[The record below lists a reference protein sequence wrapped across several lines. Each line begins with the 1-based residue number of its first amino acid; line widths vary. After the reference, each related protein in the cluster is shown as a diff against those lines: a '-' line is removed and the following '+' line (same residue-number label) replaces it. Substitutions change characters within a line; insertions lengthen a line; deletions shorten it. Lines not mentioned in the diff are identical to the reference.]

1 MARKK
6 GLKWNKGAMEKL
18 RNDPRA
24 TKFLLKKAKDIQ
36 QAAGGEAMGY
46 EVTDLVLEEP
56 RSAVS
61 VQARGHAHFHNRKH
75 HSLLRALSQA
85 RE

>member
-1 MARKK
+1 MAKK

-24 TKFLLKKAKDIQ
+24 TEFLLKKAAEIQ
-36 QAAGGEAMGY
+36 KTAGGEDMGY
-46 EVTDLVLEEP
+46 VVTDLVLEDP

-85 RE
+85 QE

>member
-18 RNDPRA
+18 RHDPRI
-24 TKFLLKKAKDIQ
+24 TEFLLKKAAEVQ
-36 QAAGGEAMGY
+36 QTAGGEKMGY
-46 EVTDLVLEEP
+46 VITDLVLEEP

-85 RE
+85 ME